1 MSLDTDLERGAQAAR
16 ILSSPIFDDAFK
28 SVEQAIHDLWSVCPT
43 RDREG
48 AHELLLKLKAL
59 HDVRQA
65 LEAAVEDAKSA
76 KAELERQRRQELS
89 PREWKG
95 TV

>member
-1 MSLDTDLERGAQAAR
+1 MSINEDLERGAQAAR
-16 ILSSPIFDDAFK
+16 ILSSPIFDEAFK
-28 SVEQAIHDLWSVCPT
+28 AVEQAIHDLWSVCPT

-59 HDVRQA
+59 QDVRQA
-65 LEAAVEDAKSA
+65 LESAIEDGKAAKV
-76 KAELERQRRQELS
+76 ELEHRQRKEIS

-95 TV
+95 LV